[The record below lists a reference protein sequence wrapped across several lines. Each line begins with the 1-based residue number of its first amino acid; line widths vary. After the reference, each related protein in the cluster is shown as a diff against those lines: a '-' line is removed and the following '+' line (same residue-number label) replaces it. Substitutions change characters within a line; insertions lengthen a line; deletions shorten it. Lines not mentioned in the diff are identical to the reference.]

1 MSALERRGT
10 ASLHAPACRP
20 RDDAR
25 RETPLNIRQ
34 GGWNA

>member
-1 MSALERRGT
+1 MPALERRRA
-10 ASLHAPACRP
+10 ASLHPPARRP

-25 RETPLNIRQ
+25 RKTPLKIRQ